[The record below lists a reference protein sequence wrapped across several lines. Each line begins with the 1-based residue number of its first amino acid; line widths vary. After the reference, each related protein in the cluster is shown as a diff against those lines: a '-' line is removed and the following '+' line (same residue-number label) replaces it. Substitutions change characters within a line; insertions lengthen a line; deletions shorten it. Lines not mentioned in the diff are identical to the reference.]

1 MEFALPAGG
10 GTACRVLEASPSKGI
25 RGPPI
30 VKLVRL
36 SQGIPMD
43 DVAPPF
49 GSFME
54 AMPHWAFI
62 IIHSVL
68 IVVAL
73 LLYMRTRNAGFP
85 NAATGFLLF
94 VVAELSYI
102 TYHAH
107 QTHFLFAHLIAE
119 VCDVLALV
127 TIALGLSRR
136 VTPVVPGAPQHR

>member
-1 MEFALPAGG
+1 MFFLAL
-10 GTACRVLEASPSKGI
+10 L
-25 RGPPI
+25 
-30 VKLVRL
+30 L
-36 SQGIPMD
+36 QDD

-107 QTHFLFAHLIAE
+107 QTHFLFAHIIAE

-136 VTPVVPGAPQHR
+136 VTPVVPGTPQHR

>member
-1 MEFALPAGG
+1 
-10 GTACRVLEASPSKGI
+10 
-25 RGPPI
+25 
-30 VKLVRL
+30 
-36 SQGIPMD
+36 MD

-73 LLYMRTRNAGFP
+73 LLYIRTRKG
-85 NAATGFLLF
+85 GFLLF

-107 QTHFLFAHLIAE
+107 LTHFLFAHIIAE
-119 VCDVLALV
+119 VCDVLAFV
-127 TIALGLSRR
+127 TIALGLSKR
-136 VTPVVPGAPQHR
+136 VTPLVPGAPQHR